1 MLMPFMPGMDSP
13 EFMSS
18 LKDVR
23 KTLVEERNSLK
34 KNTKRYKDL
43 SSKIKAIDKSLSGG
57 TVKKARG
64 GAVMKAR
71 GGTFKGTF

>member
-13 EFMSS
+13 EFMSH
-18 LKDVR
+18 LRDVR
-23 KTLVEERNSLK
+23 KTLMEERNGLK

-43 SSKIKAIDKSLSGG
+43 SRRIKTIDKSLSGG
-57 TVKKARG
+57 KARG

-71 GGTFKGTF
+71 GGTFKGVF

>member
-13 EFMSS
+13 EFMSH
-18 LKDVR
+18 LRDVR

-43 SSKIKAIDKSLSGG
+43 SRRIKTIDKSLSGG

-71 GGTFKGTF
+71 GGTFKGIF